1 VNIAN
6 PTAQVQFELAIK
18 GGTAAPNADFNMANR
33 TVVVPSGRSSYTFK
47 VDLFDDNLSE
57 GNETIQLALRKP
69 NWGIEIGA
77 DSVYTL
83 TLIDNE
89 ANSVNKLNAG
99 TLRVYPN
106 PASGFVQFEAP
117 EALSR
122 MSISD
127 LQGRVLYQS
136 KVQGTMGVASLE
148 GLSAGV
154 YLVRAETQDGRY
166 YSARVTVK

>member
-1 VNIAN
+1 
-6 PTAQVQFELAIK
+6 
-18 GGTAAPNADFNMANR
+18 M
-33 TVVVPSGRSSYTFK
+33 
-47 VDLFDDNLSE
+47 
-57 GNETIQLALRKP
+57 
-69 NWGIEIGA
+69 
-77 DSVYTL
+77 
-83 TLIDNE
+83 
-89 ANSVNKLNAG
+89 
-99 TLRVYPN
+99 YPN

-117 EALSR
+117 EVLNR

-136 KVQGTMGVASLE
+136 KVQGNMGVASLE